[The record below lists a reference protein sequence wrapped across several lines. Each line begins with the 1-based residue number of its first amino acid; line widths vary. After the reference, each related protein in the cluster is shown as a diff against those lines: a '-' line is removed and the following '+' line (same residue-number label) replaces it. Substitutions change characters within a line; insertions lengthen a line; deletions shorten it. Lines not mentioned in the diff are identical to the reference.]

1 MVKHYREDP
10 SSVLYNHIESGVRKW
25 VPGTSAVVRLEGDP
39 CKFVGQLEVQVNE
52 RPSLKL

>member
-1 MVKHYREDP
+1 MKHYHEDP
-10 SSVLYNHIESGVRKW
+10 SSVLYNHVESRVREW
-25 VPGTSAVVRLEGDP
+25 VPGTSAVVRLEVNP